1 MSRKRSFVSILAIC
15 LVLASAAPAIA
26 DEKAEKA
33 DEKFA
38 AGLKFGL
45 EKYVG
50 QLASMGYNT
59 NCRAK
64 DLDYKSDDSWYCGL
78 FATLAGDEKEKE
90 FKDRMLHNMAKIR
103 SSLANIETGIAQIQ
117 EQQRQIYD
125 LNKLILLKL
134 DEVGPETTIGKNISH
149 IRTVYDE
156 QFARMFRNPVEGSTQ
171 PTSLDPERMRSFARQ
186 VIFKD
191 RMENLLGVIND
202 QLVRSQVGGKEPL
215 LRAYARR
222 AFEQIKND
230 PAHGLEPA
238 YVYLESTV
246 DGLLADQR
254 KGYVLYVW
262 AAETLQSDCEV
273 ATTEGAAGKIT
284 AEQATARC
292 KSFHELPHTAM
303 EYRATFADHVRAQLN
318 ELNAGLEYQVL
329 AASNS
334 HARQANFIIPAA
346 EPLFRRVDLF
356 TAGNAGESLGIRGRV
371 ITMGDRFDGRL
382 LIAGEP
388 HTPSG
393 ATNTVTNREGRTDW
407 WKGSKRGV
415 YDQIHFSDQWKI
427 YHYRVPSATA
437 GTYAIDTW
445 LPYRPQIS
453 VANVTLGTDDTQTTV
468 PFGSFTAIERAG
480 GGYALL
486 SGEWDHVKKDEI
498 KWVGEL
504 KEGRNDFFMDA
515 ANTRAGM
522 LYTGDLIWAASS
534 APKDQYIDVNKY
546 SYARSK
552 KLIRNPKGGELTLH
566 ANFGDTLQKVC
577 GESACAEFEH
587 NQVLSRLLSL
597 SKPLF
602 GGRSAEVKVRA
613 ALVIDDHGESGS
625 NGIVWEKSGNT
636 DSGFSDRQSART
648 ESKRI
653 RLDDSGTHIHFG
665 GGVKM
670 NAQTSTTSDTRW
682 TMFGLIFI
690 DNAYLTE

>member
-1 MSRKRSFVSILAIC
+1 MSRKRSFVFIFAMC
-15 LVLASAAPAIA
+15 FLVASTIPAVA
-26 DEKAEKA
+26 DG
-33 DEKFA
+33 DPVA

-45 EKYVG
+45 EKSVG

-59 NCRAK
+59 NCKAK
-64 DLDYKSDDSWYCGL
+64 DLDFKSDDSWYCGV
-78 FATLAGDEKEKE
+78 FASLSGEKEKE
-90 FKDRMLHNMAKIR
+90 FKDRMLHNMTKIR
-103 SSLANIETGIAQIQ
+103 GSLANIETGIAQIQ

-134 DEVGPETTIGKNISH
+134 DEVGPETTIGKNVSH

-156 QFARMFRNPVEGSTQ
+156 QFSRMFRNPVEGSTQ

-186 VIFKD
+186 IIFKD
-191 RMENLLGVIND
+191 RMESLLGVIND
-202 QLVRSQVGGKEPL
+202 QLVRSQVGGKDPL

-238 YVYLESTV
+238 YLYLESTL
-246 DGLLADQR
+246 DSLLADQR
-254 KGYVLYVW
+254 KGFVLYVW

-273 ATTEGAAGKIT
+273 ATTEGTAGKIT
-284 AEQATARC
+284 AEQVTGRC
-292 KSFHELPHTAM
+292 KSFRDLPHTAM

-334 HARQANFIIPAA
+334 HARQANFILPAA

-356 TAGNAGESLGIRGRV
+356 TAGNAAESLGIRGRV
-371 ITMGDRFDGRL
+371 ITMGDTFNGNL
-382 LIAGEP
+382 SIAGKQ

-393 ATNTVTNREGRTDW
+393 AANTVMNRDGRTDW
-407 WKGSKRGV
+407 WKASKQGV

-427 YHYRVPSATA
+427 YHYQVPSATA
-437 GTYAIDTW
+437 GTYSIDTW
-445 LPYRPQIS
+445 LPHRPQIS
-453 VANVTLGTDDTQTTV
+453 VTNITLGTGNTQTSV
-468 PFGSFTAIERAG
+468 PFGSFTAIDRAG

-498 KWVGEL
+498 KWLGEL
-504 KEGRNDFFMDA
+504 KEGRNDFFIDA
-515 ANTRAGM
+515 ANMRAGM
-522 LYTGDLIWAASS
+522 LYSGDLVWKAAN

-552 KLIRNPKGGELTLH
+552 KLIKNPKGGELTLH

-577 GESACAEFEH
+577 GDIACADFER

-597 SKPLF
+597 SKPVF

-613 ALVIDDHGESGS
+613 ALVIDNNGESGT
-625 NGIVWEKSGNT
+625 NGMVWEKDGKT
-636 DSGFSDRQSART
+636 DSGFEDRLKAFT

-653 RLDDSGTHIHFG
+653 RLDNSGTHIHFG

-670 NAQTSTTSDTRW
+670 NTQTSTTSDTRW
-682 TMFGLIFI
+682 WMFGLIFI